1 MKSLSKDELKTLM
14 SKQKGPC
21 ISLFMPAYRA
31 GAEIQQNQIRFR
43 NLLRE
48 AEEKLI
54 ANGHRAPE
62 AKALLEPAQG
72 LSGNIPFWRQQSGG
86 LAIFISSDVFRHY
99 GLPINFEELI
109 VVADRFHVKPL
120 LPALSGDGH
129 YYILTL
135 SQKGSRIF
143 EGTKQNIREIE
154 LGTIPKSLAEALQ
167 YDELEKQIRF
177 HRGAPMGGERGSM
190 MSGGGAELY
199 DVKED
204 ISKYFRQIDRGL
216 HDLLRDERVPLVLA
230 GVDYLFPIYREVN
243 TYPYLMEEGIPGNPK
258 GISTEQLHKL
268 ALEIVRPYFQKA
280 ENDAIAQYRQSS
292 GTGLTSS
299 DIKEIIR
306 AACDGRVGLLFIATG
321 HKQWG
326 IFDPESKDVQL
337 HQKMEPGSEDLLDSS
352 AIRTLLNGGT
362 VFSLPQEKMPDD
374 KPIATVFR
382 Y

>member
-1 MKSLSKDELKTLM
+1 MKSLSKDELKALM
-14 SKQKGPC
+14 IKQKGPC

-48 AEEKLI
+48 AEEKLV
-54 ANGHRAPE
+54 ANGHRSPE

-72 LSGNIPFWRQQSGG
+72 LLGNVLFWRQQSGG
-86 LAIFISSDVFRHY
+86 LAIFLSADIFRY
-99 GLPINFEELI
+99 YLLPINLDELI

-120 LPALSGDGH
+120 LPALSGDGR

-135 SQKGSRIF
+135 SQKGSRLY
-143 EGTKQNIREIE
+143 EGTKQNIRDIE

-177 HRGAPMGGERGSM
+177 YRGAPMGGDRGSTI
-190 MSGGGAELY
+190 SGGGAELY

-292 GTGLTSS
+292 GTGLTSR

-321 HKQWG
+321 HRQWG
-326 IFDPESKDVQL
+326 IFDAESKDVQL
-337 HQKMEPGSEDLLDSS
+337 HQKMEPGSEDLLDFS
-352 AIRTLLNGGT
+352 AIQTLLNGGT
-362 VFSLPQEKMPDD
+362 VYSLPQNKMPDD
-374 KPIATVFR
+374 KPIAAVFR